1 MTTYRSKIGIVLM
14 IPLAIIFTW
23 SLISQINAKDWPG
36 LGIILLSSAFFA
48 HFLTTIYYH
57 VNNKTL
63 IVKCSF
69 IFKTSINIRSIK
81 TIRESGSILA
91 AAAAS
96 LDRLE
101 ILYNENDSIYISP
114 REKEKFIEHLLS
126 INPNI
131 VVVKK
136 NL

>member
-1 MTTYRSKIGIVLM
+1 MTTYRSKIGIELI
-14 IPLAIIFTW
+14 IPLAIFFTW
-23 SLISQINAKDWPG
+23 SLIHQINTKDWPG
-36 LGIILLSSAFFA
+36 VAIILLTSTFFA
-48 HFLTTIYYH
+48 HFLFTIYYQI
-57 VNNKTL
+57 NSEIL

-69 IFKTSINIRSIK
+69 LINTSINIESIK

-101 ILYNENDSIYISP
+101 ILYNENDSILISP
-114 REKEKFIEHLLS
+114 GEKEKFIEHLLS

-131 VVVKK
+131 VVIKK
-136 NL
+136 SL

>member
-14 IPLAIIFTW
+14 IPLAIILTW

-36 LGIILLSSAFFA
+36 MGIILLSSVFFG
-48 HFLTTIYYH
+48 HILTTIYYE
-57 VNNKTL
+57 VKNEIL

-101 ILYNENDSIYISP
+101 ILYNESDSILISP

-131 VVVKK
+131 IVVKK
-136 NL
+136 KL

>member
-1 MTTYRSKIGIVLM
+1 VKNEI
-14 IPLAIIFTW
+14 
-23 SLISQINAKDWPG
+23 
-36 LGIILLSSAFFA
+36 
-48 HFLTTIYYH
+48 
-57 VNNKTL
+57 L

-101 ILYNENDSIYISP
+101 ILYNESDSILISP

-131 VVVKK
+131 IVVKK
-136 NL
+136 KL